1 MTVLQL
7 EQRSDAW
14 AAARL
19 GRLTGTGAD
28 AILAV
33 RKKGTGEL
41 QKRIDLR
48 RRLVCERLT
57 GRSAETGQ
65 ASAAMRY
72 GTEREPDAF
81 RAYEAA
87 TGQLVK
93 RVGFVQHDEL
103 MAGCSPDGYVGNWT
117 GILELKCPDMT
128 THLGYVL
135 GDVIPEAYLPQLI
148 HNLWITGAQWVDF
161 VSFDDRFPADL
172 KLFRRRLVREP
183 ADMNAYALAA
193 SLFLSEVDAELATVQ
208 ARRAA

>member
-14 AAARL
+14 TAARL
-19 GRLTGTGAD
+19 GRLTGTGAE

-33 RKKGTGEL
+33 RKKGLGEL

-57 GRSAETGQ
+57 GRSAENGQ

-87 TGQLVK
+87 SGLLVK
-93 RVGFVQHDEL
+93 RVGFVVHDEL
-103 MAGCSPDGYVGNWT
+103 MAGYSPDGYVGNWA
-117 GILELKCPDMT
+117 GLVELKCPEMT
-128 THLGYVL
+128 THLAYLAGA
-135 GDVIPEAYLPQLI
+135 VIPDEYRPQLI
-148 HNLWITGAQWVDF
+148 HALWVTDAEWVDF

-172 KLFRRRLVREP
+172 KLFRRRLHRKDV
-183 ADMNAYALAA
+183 DLDAYALAA
-193 SLFLSEVDAELATVQ
+193 SLFLSEVDAELAAVQ
-208 ARRAA
+208 RRRAA